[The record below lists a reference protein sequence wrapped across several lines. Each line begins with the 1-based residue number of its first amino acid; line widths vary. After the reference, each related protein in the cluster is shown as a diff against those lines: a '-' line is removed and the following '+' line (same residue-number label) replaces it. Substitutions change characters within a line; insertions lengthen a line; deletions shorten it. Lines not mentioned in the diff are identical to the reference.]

1 MCHLNK
7 FEHFHKDLGSPVA
20 RNHDSLS
27 NISKESEAFALRQAE
42 ATCEPKQRTVK
53 LLTECLQRD
62 VDDVTNDVTP
72 WQRVMAA

>member
-27 NISKESEAFALRQAE
+27 KISKESEANE
-42 ATCEPKQRTVK
+42 AMGITCDAKQRTVK
-53 LLTECLQRD
+53 LLTESLQRD
-62 VDDVTNDVTP
+62 ADDVTNDVTP